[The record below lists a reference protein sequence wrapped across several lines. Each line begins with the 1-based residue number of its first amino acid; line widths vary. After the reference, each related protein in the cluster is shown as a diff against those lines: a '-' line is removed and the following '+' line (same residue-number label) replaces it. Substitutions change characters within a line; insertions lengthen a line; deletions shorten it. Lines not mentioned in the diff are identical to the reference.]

1 MLEAQDLSV
10 TRSGRLVLEDI
21 NFSITKGEFVGI
33 VGPNGGGKST
43 LLLTILGIL
52 QPSKG
57 SVHVFGYNPKN
68 VNFNGKVG
76 WVSQTAASIPT
87 KMRMTVKELI
97 SLGTISTSDL
107 FSFRRRRNDEA
118 VERALELV
126 GLTDLADMDI
136 GRLSG
141 GQRQRAVIGRALASN
156 AELLIFDE
164 PLVNVDRSSRN
175 GILKLLDDLCHNENK
190 TLLMVSHDLTA
201 IRQSAHRVIYLDG
214 QIQYDGK
221 PSEIPDLSGLAGL
234 IGLQHV
240 HALAQGGRMM
250 QLSEHLVE
258 ILSNVLEPLGPL
270 MPGETFPAFFELEM
284 FQRALIAAIL
294 TTIVAG
300 FYGSFL
306 LMKNLALMGD
316 GLAHVSFGGVAVG
329 IVLGATAPLWY
340 ALVFSLTAALI
351 IHELQERELLTGDA
365 SIAIFLTGMLALG
378 LVVLRIWGGGITSD
392 IEGYLFG
399 NLLLIDYDDLDLIL
413 YISIFSL
420 VSLFFLHD
428 ALLATTIDAIAAR
441 IQGIPTRWIGLW
453 FSAAVAAIV
462 VSMVQV
468 VGTLLVTALLVTP
481 AATAQLVGR
490 SFRSCMILTQV
501 FGLISVILGLYF
513 SAELETGSGSMI
525 ALISA
530 IVFAIVLI
538 GRSVLQYS
546 NQPKA

>member
-1 MLEAQDLSV
+1 
-10 TRSGRLVLEDI
+10 
-21 NFSITKGEFVGI
+21 
-33 VGPNGGGKST
+33 
-43 LLLTILGIL
+43 
-52 QPSKG
+52 
-57 SVHVFGYNPKN
+57 
-68 VNFNGKVG
+68 
-76 WVSQTAASIPT
+76 
-87 KMRMTVKELI
+87 
-97 SLGTISTSDL
+97 
-107 FSFRRRRNDEA
+107 
-118 VERALELV
+118 
-126 GLTDLADMDI
+126 
-136 GRLSG
+136 
-141 GQRQRAVIGRALASN
+141 
-156 AELLIFDE
+156 
-164 PLVNVDRSSRN
+164 
-175 GILKLLDDLCHNENK
+175 
-190 TLLMVSHDLTA
+190 
-201 IRQSAHRVIYLDG
+201 
-214 QIQYDGK
+214 
-221 PSEIPDLSGLAGL
+221 
-234 IGLQHV
+234 
-240 HALAQGGRMM
+240 M

-258 ILSNVLEPLGPL
+258 ILSNVLEPMAQF

-294 TTIVAG
+294 TTVVAG

-365 SIAIFLTGMLALG
+365 SIAIFLTGMLTLG

-420 VSLFFLHD
+420 VTLFFLHD

-441 IQGIPTRWIGLW
+441 VQGIPTRWIGLW

-490 SFRSCMILTQV
+490 SFRSCMVLTQI
-501 FGLISVILGLYF
+501 FGLVSVLLGLYF

-525 ALISA
+525 ALITA
-530 IVFAIVLI
+530 IMFAIVLI
-538 GRSVLQYS
+538 SRSVLQYS
-546 NQPKA
+546 TERKA

>member
-1 MLEAQDLSV
+1 
-10 TRSGRLVLEDI
+10 
-21 NFSITKGEFVGI
+21 
-33 VGPNGGGKST
+33 
-43 LLLTILGIL
+43 
-52 QPSKG
+52 
-57 SVHVFGYNPKN
+57 
-68 VNFNGKVG
+68 
-76 WVSQTAASIPT
+76 
-87 KMRMTVKELI
+87 
-97 SLGTISTSDL
+97 
-107 FSFRRRRNDEA
+107 
-118 VERALELV
+118 
-126 GLTDLADMDI
+126 
-136 GRLSG
+136 
-141 GQRQRAVIGRALASN
+141 
-156 AELLIFDE
+156 
-164 PLVNVDRSSRN
+164 
-175 GILKLLDDLCHNENK
+175 
-190 TLLMVSHDLTA
+190 
-201 IRQSAHRVIYLDG
+201 
-214 QIQYDGK
+214 
-221 PSEIPDLSGLAGL
+221 
-234 IGLQHV
+234 
-240 HALAQGGRMM
+240 M

-258 ILSNVLEPLGPL
+258 ILSNVLEPMAQF

-420 VSLFFLHD
+420 VALFFLHD

-441 IQGIPTRWIGLW
+441 VQGIPTRWIGLW

-490 SFRSCMILTQV
+490 SFRTCMIFTQI
-501 FGLISVILGLYF
+501 FGLLSVILGLYF

-525 ALISA
+525 ALITA
-530 IVFAIVLI
+530 IMFAVVLFGRTIV
-538 GRSVLQYS
+538 QYS
-546 NQPKA
+546 TQRKA